1 MCGMKK
7 IKTQQRKDLQM
18 MIGAERRS
26 WNGLNPVTRVVQ
38 SKKSYNRNREKRGL
52 REIKESED

>member
-1 MCGMKK
+1 MKK
-7 IKTQQRKDLQM
+7 TKTQQKKDLQM

-52 REIKESED
+52 MEIKESED